1 MICFYHRHK
10 HLWCNNWQTIFINR
24 HVHNKMTSSVENVE
38 SCINLMQKVSN
49 EKSFEINF
57 HNFYCNS
64 HFIVAKGSFQLRE
77 RVGKNEKERKT
88 RSNFHTMIIYIQDS
102 TSVQCH

>member
-10 HLWCNNWQTIFINR
+10 YLWCNNWQTIFINR

-49 EKSFEINF
+49 EKNFEINF

-64 HFIVAKGSFQLRE
+64 HFIVANGSFQLIE
-77 RVGKNEKERKT
+77 RVERMKKREKQGPI
-88 RSNFHTMIIYIQDS
+88 SIQ
-102 TSVQCH
+102 

>member
-1 MICFYHRHK
+1 MICFYYLHK

-38 SCINLMQKVSN
+38 SCINLMQKVCN
-49 EKSFEINF
+49 EKNFEINF

-64 HFIVAKGSFQLRE
+64 HFIVANGSFQLIE
-77 RVGKNEKERKT
+77 RVERMKKREKQGPI
-88 RSNFHTMIIYIQDS
+88 SIQ
-102 TSVQCH
+102 

>member
-1 MICFYHRHK
+1 M
-10 HLWCNNWQTIFINR
+10 
-24 HVHNKMTSSVENVE
+24 HNKMTSSVENVE

-49 EKSFEINF
+49 EKNFEINF

-77 RVGKNEKERKT
+77 RVKRMKMREKQGPI
-88 RSNFHTMIIYIQDS
+88 SIQW
-102 TSVQCH
+102 